1 MGQWWV
7 VMCWWCWVGMD
18 LGWVATD
25 GEGLV
30 MDDNKLVMVDDS
42 IIKLYSLGTT
52 GVRKGVIA

>member
-1 MGQWWV
+1 
-7 VMCWWCWVGMD
+7 MD